1 MSGHKNDREI
11 YERLTMKYLVPQ
23 LAYFFGNN
31 TTKRNVFLLLR
42 FFLVLVLIVTV
53 YSILFHALMLLEGK
67 EYSWITGFYWALT
80 VMSTLG
86 FGDITFTSDIGL
98 VFSIIVLLTGIVYL
112 LVMLPFTFI
121 QFFYAPWLEAQS
133 RAKTPKELPEE
144 TKNHIILTA
153 LDPITINLI
162 KKLTLYKYDYVI
174 LVDELQKALELHN
187 LGYKTV
193 FGDYGDPETYN
204 LLRVQ
209 NAAMVVAT
217 HDDMINTGISFTIR
231 EICKE
236 IPIVTSANDEH
247 SLDILGFAGS
257 THIFQFTK
265 MLGKSLGRRVLGVNM
280 GANILWQHDQ
290 LLIAE
295 APAMRTELEGKTLT
309 ATRLREKTG
318 VTVVGVWERG
328 KFENTGPNTLITAS
342 TVLVLAGS
350 AEQLEGFHRYFS
362 ISSKTF
368 PDDSQALILGG
379 GRVGKAAAD
388 ALEEQN
394 IPYKIVDKNPIITKT
409 KERFIHG
416 NAADIDILH
425 RAGIANARSV
435 IITTH
440 NDDMNVYLTIY
451 CRQLRPDVQ
460 IISRA
465 NSERTVAKLHRA
477 GADLVMSYAS
487 MAANSIINLLSREQ
501 VLMMVEGLS
510 IFRASAQHS
519 LAGKSLA
526 ENQVRERTGCSV
538 VAINREENLILN
550 PDPFSPIEKN
560 DELILIGTVEA
571 EKLFLKKYVI

>member
-1 MSGHKNDREI
+1 
-11 YERLTMKYLVPQ
+11 MKTLIPQ

-31 TTKRNVFLLLR
+31 TTRRRDVFLLVR
-42 FFLVLVLIVTV
+42 FFLVLVVIVTI
-53 YSILFHALMLLEGK
+53 YSVFFHALMLLEGK
-67 EYSWITGFYWALT
+67 EYSWITGFYWTLT

-133 RAKTPKELPEE
+133 RAKTPRELPAE

-153 LDPITINLI
+153 LDPITTNLI
-162 KKLTLYKYDYVI
+162 KKLIFQRYDYVI
-174 LVDELQKALELHN
+174 LVDDLQRALELHN

-193 FGDYGDPETYN
+193 FGDYGDPETYTR
-204 LLRVQ
+204 LRVQ

-217 HDDMINTGISFTIR
+217 HDDMVNTGIAFTIR

-236 IPIVTSANDEH
+236 IPIVSSANQTH

-257 THIFQFTK
+257 SHVFQFSQ

-280 GANILWQHDQ
+280 GANILWRHEA

-295 APAMRTELEGKTLT
+295 APAMRTALEGKTL
-309 ATRLREKTG
+309 AMTRLREKTG

-328 KFENTGPNTLITAS
+328 KFEATGPNTLITAS

-350 AEQLEGFHRYFS
+350 AQQLENFDHHFS
-362 ISSKTF
+362 ISSKNFSDEF
-368 PDDSQALILGG
+368 PALILGG
-379 GRVGKAAAD
+379 GRVGQAAA
-388 ALEEQN
+388 LSLNEQK
-394 IPYKIVDKNPIITKT
+394 IPYKIVEKNPIRTQ
-409 KERFIHG
+409 ERENYIHG
-416 NAADIDILH
+416 NAADIDVLH
-425 RAGIANARSV
+425 RAGIAKARSV

-465 NSERTVAKLHRA
+465 NSERSVAKLHRA
-477 GADLVMSYAS
+477 GADLVMSFAS
-487 MAANSIINLLSREQ
+487 MAANTIINLLSQEQ

-510 IFRASAQHS
+510 IFRASAQKASS

-526 ENQVRERTGCSV
+526 ENQIREKTGCSV
-538 VAINREENLILN
+538 VAINREEILILN
-550 PDPFSPIEKN
+550 PDPFTPLEKN

-571 EKLFLKKYVI
+571 EKHFMDKYFS

>member
-1 MSGHKNDREI
+1 LPDHTNERKR
-11 YERLTMKYLVPQ
+11 YERLTMKTVIPQ

-31 TTKRNVFLLLR
+31 TSRRNVFLLVR
-42 FFLVLVLIVTV
+42 FFLVLVVIVTV
-53 YSILFHALMLLEGK
+53 YSVMFHVLMLLEGK
-67 EYSWITGFYWALT
+67 EYSWITGFYWSLT

-133 RAKTPKELPEE
+133 RAKTPRELPPE

-153 LDPITINLI
+153 LDPITTNLI
-162 KKLTLYKYDYVI
+162 KKLIFHKYEYVI
-174 LVDELQKALELHN
+174 LVDDLQQALELHN

-193 FGDYGDPETYN
+193 FGDYGDPDTYRR
-204 LLRVQ
+204 LQVQ

-217 HDDMINTGISFTIR
+217 HDDMVNTGIAFTIR
-231 EICKE
+231 EICRE
-236 IPIVTSANDEH
+236 IPIVTSADKAH
-247 SLDILGFAGS
+247 SLDILEFAGS
-257 THIFQFTK
+257 NHIFQFSK

-280 GANILWQHDQ
+280 GANILWRHEQ

-295 APAMRTELEGKTLT
+295 APAMRTALEGKTLV

-318 VTVVGVWERG
+318 VTVVGMWERG
-328 KFENTGPNTLITAS
+328 KFEATGPNTLITAS

-350 AEQLEGFHRYFS
+350 AEQLEAFDHHFS
-362 ISSKTF
+362 ISSKKFSHEF
-368 PDDSQALILGG
+368 PALILGG
-379 GRVGKAAAD
+379 GRVGKAAAG
-388 ALEEQN
+388 ALKEQK
-394 IPYKIVDKNPIITKT
+394 IPYKIVEKSPTRT
-409 KERFIHG
+409 LERENYIHG
-416 NAADIDILH
+416 NAADIDILQK
-425 RAGIANARSV
+425 AGIGKARSV

-465 NSERTVAKLHRA
+465 NSERSVAKLHRA
-477 GADLVMSYAS
+477 GADLVMSFAS
-487 MAANSIINLLSREQ
+487 MAANTIVNLLSKEQ

-510 IFRASAQHS
+510 IFKATAQN
-519 LAGKSLA
+519 LGGKSLV
-526 ENQVRERTGCSV
+526 ENQVREKTGCSV
-538 VAINREENLILN
+538 VAITREEGLILN
-550 PDPFSPIEKN
+550 PDPFTPLEKT
-560 DELILIGTVEA
+560 DALILVGTVEA
-571 EKLFLKKYVI
+571 EKTFMERYGT